1 MSNPGERKNRRIMR
15 ILIVDDEKNLRQVL
29 RIELAAGGAEVEE
42 AENGLKAL
50 YLLEKEEYDV
60 VLLDL
65 NMPYLGGIEVLKKMK
80 FLEYPSEVIILTA
93 NATIST
99 AVEAMKM
106 GAYDFLTKPF
116 HMEELSPVIEKAYE
130 KKRLRNENLLL
141 KTQLQRQ
148 AGRPAIVF
156 RSRLIGDL
164 LETVK
169 KVAQSDFP
177 VLITGES
184 GTGKE
189 LIASAI
195 HHGSVRAEGPFVP
208 INCGAVPENMIESEL
223 LGFEKGAFTGAHSRK
238 LGLLEVADHGS
249 LFLDE
254 IGDMPLALQVKLLRV
269 IETGRFFRLGGTREV
284 RIDTRII
291 SATNKH
297 LKADMEKG
305 SFRQDL
311 FYRIAA
317 FSVHVPPLRERP
329 EDIPPLVEHV
339 INSNP
344 VCKHKHFSQEALKVI
359 VSYPWPGNV
368 RELQNVIHRALLLSK
383 NDVIEASDLPLDL
396 QQERGTGSM
405 LLEDVEREH
414 ILRVFK
420 ASGGQ
425 RGKAAEAL
433 GIDPKTLYRK
443 LEGYGA
449 GK

>member
-1 MSNPGERKNRRIMR
+1 MK

-29 RIELAAGGAEVEE
+29 KIELAAGGAEVEE

-50 YLLEKEEYDV
+50 ELLEKYEYDV

-65 NMPYLGGIEVLKKMK
+65 NMPHLSGIDVLKTMK
-80 FLEYPSEVIILTA
+80 SLECPSEVIILTA

-99 AVEAMKM
+99 AVEAMKI
-106 GAYDFLTKPF
+106 GAYDYLTKPF
-116 HMEELSPVIEKAYE
+116 HVEDLSRVVEKANE
-130 KKRLRNENLLL
+130 KKKLRSENILL
-141 KTQLQRQ
+141 KTQLERQ
-148 AGRPAIVF
+148 NARPPLVF
-156 RSRLIGDL
+156 SSRVMGELI
-164 LETVK
+164 ETVK

-189 LIASAI
+189 LIATTI
-195 HHGSVRAEGPFVP
+195 HRESRRAGGPFVP

-223 LGFEKGAFTGAHSRK
+223 LGFEKGAFTDAQSRK
-238 LGLLEVADHGS
+238 LGLLEVADQGS

-254 IGDMPLALQVKLLRV
+254 IGDMPSALQMKLLRV

-284 RIDTRII
+284 RVDTRII
-291 SATNKH
+291 SATNKD
-297 LKADMEKG
+297 LKAGMEKG

-317 FSVHVPPLRERP
+317 FTVHVPPLRERP
-329 EDIPPLVEHV
+329 EDIPLLVEHL
-339 INSNP
+339 IKTDP
-344 VCKHKHFSQEALKVI
+344 TCKHMRFSQEAIKVI
-359 VSYPWPGNV
+359 SRYPWPGNV

-383 NDVIEASDLPLDL
+383 SDVIEASDFPLDL
-396 QQERGTGSM
+396 RGDRGTSSVR
-405 LLEDVEREH
+405 LEDVEREH
-414 ILRVFK
+414 ILRVLK

-425 RGKAAEAL
+425 RGIAAEAL

-443 LEGYGA
+443 LESYGS
-449 GK
+449 GN